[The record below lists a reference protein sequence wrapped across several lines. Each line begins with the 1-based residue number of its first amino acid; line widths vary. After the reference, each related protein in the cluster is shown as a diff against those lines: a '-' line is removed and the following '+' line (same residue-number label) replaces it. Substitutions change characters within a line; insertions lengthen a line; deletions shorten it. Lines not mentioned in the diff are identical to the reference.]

1 MKTTA
6 LFVAILLV
14 MSVTPTWAQLTPPH
28 VLIGTATIYR
38 MVPPDG
44 TEVLAL
50 DGDRVLGR
58 ATTEGG
64 KFTLQV
70 ERPTGAVAFTVGGA
84 PAPATFRWQMGQIQR
99 GFRLSAVSSLI
110 GTVSTEQLSL
120 ALGGRLV
127 VVFAFDNASK
137 TWSFWD
143 GKEGSNLME
152 ISPGKPYWIQVSES
166 IIISLN
172 GRVKD
177 LSCGTG
183 NCWNQL
189 VS

>member
-1 MKTTA
+1 M
-6 LFVAILLV
+6 
-14 MSVTPTWAQLTPPH
+14 
-28 VLIGTATIYR
+28 
-38 MVPPDG
+38 
-44 TEVLAL
+44 

-70 ERPTGAVAFTVGGA
+70 ERPTGAVAFTVGGV

-99 GFRLSAVSSLI
+99 GFKLSAVSSLI

-189 VS
+189 VW